1 MRNTIFSIAFEI
13 PIKDFFSLKA
23 IIMALITVFI
33 MIFATIVHNEHNRN
47 TVIEKFEQFKK
58 K

>member
-23 IIMALITVFI
+23 IIMVLITVFI
-33 MIFATIVHNEHNRN
+33 MIFTTIVYDEHNRN
-47 TVIEKFEQFKK
+47 TVIEQFEQFKK